1 MTNQGTVGPVGEEF
15 ESLVNLLPPWAL
27 TYEQMTIQTVRQA
40 LRDYDQKGSKE
51 KMAENL
57 HATKT
62 VV

>member
-1 MTNQGTVGPVGEEF
+1 MPDSQYNSPAGSEF

-27 TYEQMTIQTVRQA
+27 TYEHMTIEKVRKA
-40 LRDYDQKGSKE
+40 LKEYDEAKK
-51 KMAENL
+51 AENL